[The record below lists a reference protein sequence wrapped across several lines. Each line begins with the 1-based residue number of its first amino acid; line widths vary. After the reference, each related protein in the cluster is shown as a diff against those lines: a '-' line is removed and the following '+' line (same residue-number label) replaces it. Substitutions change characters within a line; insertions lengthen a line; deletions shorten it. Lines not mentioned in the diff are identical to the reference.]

1 MERNLMDHDQ
11 AVKSQVCEKY
21 LLGELPPEL
30 RNAYEEHYFSCAECA
45 MQLRRAAELIGAS
58 QQILARTPAIGAKVH
73 AAPKRGG
80 WFKWLQPAPGGWFR
94 WFKPWVAV
102 PTFAAL
108 LLLLGYQSFVIV
120 PKAKEQAASGATQIL
135 FNSYPLRGVNTA
147 GEDGR
152 TLSIRPGEAF
162 LLNFD
167 FVPTRSFDSYIAQ
180 LQDGEGH
187 TLLQLKIA
195 GGNANREAHL
205 PIPARMLHPGKYILA
220 FYGDPGASGKLRS
233 QNDAG
238 RLPFTVE
245 FRP

>member
-1 MERNLMDHDQ
+1 MDHSEAVRLQ
-11 AVKSQVCEKY
+11 AAEKY
-21 LLGELPPEL
+21 VLGELPQAIREE
-30 RNAYEEHYFSCAECA
+30 YEEHYFDCTECA
-45 MQLRRAAELIGAS
+45 LDLKAAVVFVDTSREVLRSEKEKSVEIDRVPEPGE
-58 QQILARTPAIGAKVH
+58 
-73 AAPKRGG
+73 
-80 WFKWLQPAPGGWFR
+80 WFSWI
-94 WFKPWVAV
+94 KPWVAV

-108 LLLLGYQSFVIV
+108 LLLLGYQSFVTV
-120 PKAKEQAASGATQIL
+120 PRVKEQAASDAAQIL

-147 GEDGR
+147 GENGR

-180 LQDGEGH
+180 LQDGDGH

-220 FYGDPGASGKLRS
+220 FYGDPGASGRIRS

>member
-1 MERNLMDHDQ
+1 MDHSEAVRLQ
-11 AVKSQVCEKY
+11 AAEKY
-21 LLGELPPEL
+21 VLGELPQAIREE
-30 RNAYEEHYFSCAECA
+30 YEEHYFDCAECA
-45 MQLRRAAELIGAS
+45 LDLKAAVVFVDTSREVLRSEKEKSVEIDRVPWPG
-58 QQILARTPAIGAKVH
+58 K
-73 AAPKRGG
+73 
-80 WFKWLQPAPGGWFR
+80 WFSWL
-94 WFKPWVAV
+94 KPWVAV

-108 LLLLGYQSFVIV
+108 LLVLGYQSFVTV
-120 PKAKEQAASGATQIL
+120 PKVKEQAASDAAQIL

-187 TLLQLKIA
+187 TLLRLRIA
-195 GGNANREAHL
+195 GGDANREAHL
-205 PIPARMLHPGKYILA
+205 PIPARMLQPGKYILA
-220 FYGDPGASGKLRS
+220 FYGDPGASGKIRS

>member
-1 MERNLMDHDQ
+1 MDHSEAVRLQ
-11 AVKSQVCEKY
+11 AAEKY
-21 LLGELPPEL
+21 VLGELPQAIREE
-30 RNAYEEHYFSCAECA
+30 YEEHYFACAECA
-45 MQLRRAAELIGAS
+45 LELKDAVVFVDASREVLRSEKEKPVEIGRVPEPG
-58 QQILARTPAIGAKVH
+58 Q
-73 AAPKRGG
+73 
-80 WFKWLQPAPGGWFR
+80 WLSWI
-94 WFKPWVAV
+94 KPWVAV
-102 PTFAAL
+102 PTFATL
-108 LLLLGYQSFVIV
+108 LLLLGYQSFVTV
-120 PKAKEQAASGATQIL
+120 PKVKEQAARDAAQIL

-187 TLLQLKIA
+187 TLLQLRIA
-195 GGNANREAHL
+195 GGNANREAYL
-205 PIPARMLHPGKYILA
+205 PVPAGMLQPGKYMLA
-220 FYGDPGASGKLRS
+220 FYGDPGASRKISS
-233 QNDAG
+233 QDDAG

>member
-1 MERNLMDHDQ
+1 MDHSEAVRLQ
-11 AVKSQVCEKY
+11 AAEKY
-21 LLGELPPEL
+21 VLGELPQAIREE
-30 RNAYEEHYFSCAECA
+30 YEEHYFDCTECA
-45 MQLRRAAELIGAS
+45 LDVKAAVVFVDTSREVLRSEKEKSVEIDRVPEPGE
-58 QQILARTPAIGAKVH
+58 
-73 AAPKRGG
+73 
-80 WFKWLQPAPGGWFR
+80 WFSWI
-94 WFKPWVAV
+94 KPWVAV

-108 LLLLGYQSFVIV
+108 LLLLGYQSFVTV
-120 PKAKEQAASGATQIL
+120 PRVKEQAASDAAQIL

-152 TLSIRPGEAF
+152 TLSIRPEEAF

-180 LQDGEGH
+180 LEDGEGH
-187 TLLQLKIA
+187 TLLQLRIA

-220 FYGDPGASGKLRS
+220 FYGDPGASGKIRS

-238 RLPFTVE
+238 RLSFTVE